1 MTNRLVLIADS
12 GASKTDWACV
22 SRNDATDIRF
32 VSQGYNPNYITG
44 EKIVEDILHNLPS
57 ELNPGEVGEIYF
69 YGAGVTVLQ
78 YPFMTEVLKRV
89 FPNAETVVI
98 AMDTLASCRALLQ
111 DKPGFAAILGTGA
124 NSCLYDGC
132 NEGLNVDS
140 CGFILGDEGSGANLG
155 KRLITDYIRRNM
167 RQNVYDLVGR
177 KLGRNNDELLDIIY
191 TQPFP
196 NRFCA
201 QYAKFIADNLDTD
214 PYFPELVTDAFRQFF
229 RLIVTHYPDYRQ
241 YSFNAVGSVAY
252 YFKPLLQPVVE
263 EFGMKMGVILKAPI
277 DGLVK
282 YHLNHK

>member
-1 MTNRLVLIADS
+1 MILIADS

-22 SRNDATDIRF
+22 SRESDRDIRF
-32 VSQGYNPNYITG
+32 TSQGYNPNYITQ
-44 EKIVEDILHNLPS
+44 EQIVEDIRLNLPKS
-57 ELNPGEVGEIYF
+57 FPTDEVKEIYF
-69 YGAGVTVLQ
+69 YGAGVTELQ
-78 YPFMTEVLKRV
+78 YPFMTETLKKV
-89 FPNAETVVI
+89 FSKADKVFI

-155 KRLITDYIRRNM
+155 KRMITDFIRRQM
-167 RQNVYDLVGR
+167 PANVYEKVA
-177 KLGRNNDELLDIIY
+177 KALGHNNDELLDIIY
-191 TQPFP
+191 TKPFP

-201 QYAKFIADNLDTD
+201 QYAKFIGDNLDFD
-214 PYFPELVTDAFRQFF
+214 PYFPNLVTDAFRQFF
-229 RLIVTHYPDYRQ
+229 KLIVTKYPEYKS

-252 YFKPLLQPVVE
+252 CFKPLLQPVVE
-263 EFGMKMGVILKAPI
+263 EFGMKMGVILKAPM

-282 YHLNHK
+282 YHLNN